1 MRTIEVDDE
10 VYAYL
15 QSEAIAY
22 IETPNL
28 TLRRLFNL
36 NGKGQMRQSKDKMG
50 KKPKANLQKLIES
63 GLLQEDQTLYLYDYQ
78 GRRIEGYEAIV
89 SGNSL
94 LRNGKPYAMS
104 RLAKE
109 DLKEKGFTSES
120 VRGPAH
126 WYNSD
131 GISVKELWSRF
142 LNILKN
148 TSKTTPVL

>member
-15 QSEAIAY
+15 QSKAIPY
-22 IETPNL
+22 IETTPNL

-36 NGKGQMRQSKDKMG
+36 NGKGQMLQSEDRMG
-50 KKPKANLQKLIES
+50 KKPKANLQKLIKS
-63 GLLQEDQTLYLYDYQ
+63 GLLQEGQTLHLYDYRV
-78 GRRIEGYEAIV
+78 RRIEGYEAIV

-94 LRNGKPYAMS
+94 LRNAKPYSMS

-109 DLKEKGFTSES
+109 GLKEKGFKSED

-131 GISVKELWSRF
+131 GISVKELWSHF
-142 LNILKN
+142 LNK
-148 TSKTTPVL
+148 

>member
-15 QSEAIAY
+15 QSKAISF
-22 IETPNL
+22 IETTPNL
-28 TLRRLFNL
+28 ALRRLFSL
-36 NGKGQMRQSKDKMG
+36 DGKSQVPQSKAKMG
-50 KKPKANLQKLIES
+50 KKPKANLQKLIKA
-63 GLLQEDQTLYLYDYQ
+63 GLLQEGQTLYLHDYQ

-94 LRNGKPYAMS
+94 LRSGKPYAMS
-104 RLAKE
+104 TLAKE

-131 GISVKELWSRF
+131 GISVKELWSHF
-142 LNILKN
+142 LNK
-148 TSKTTPVL
+148 

>member
-15 QSEAIAY
+15 QSKAIPY
-22 IETPNL
+22 IETAPNS

-36 NGKGQMRQSKDKMG
+36 NGTPGDIGKRLQPEDKMG
-50 KKPKANLQKLIES
+50 KKPKANLQKLIKS
-63 GLLQEDQTLYLYDYQ
+63 GLLQEGQTLYLYDYR

-94 LRNGKPYAMS
+94 LRNGKPNAMS
-104 RLAKE
+104 KLAKE
-109 DLKEKGFTSES
+109 GLKDKGFTSES

-131 GISVKELWSRF
+131 GISVKELWSHF
-142 LNILKN
+142 LNRQ
-148 TSKTTPVL
+148 TM